1 MNTMK
6 NGLRLAVVA
15 ALALPIAAQA
25 ALQYTPPQAMVL
37 TCNGSAP
44 NVLNKTSALATFAC
58 ANGQVPQAV
67 GVTSGLAGMLGLAS
81 GASILAAS
89 EAVPQ
94 LALPSSAPA
103 SGSPASGNSNGSG
116 AANGSGNGSGNGAN
130 GSGGGSG
137 ANGAGNGANGSSSGS
152 GGNGSGSGGNGSG
165 AGNGSNSSNASG
177 KGSNSGSSA
186 GSGSGSGLSNG
197 SSSGGGGFL
206 GHLLHSV
213 GQAVQQVGQAVM
225 TGGEASIPLMG
236 GGNASSGLTPIA
248 EGGPIRSNQL
258 FGGSPDGTYN
268 FQATAHYPAGGGSV
282 TLLFGEHPNS
292 NSLWWLISRERTQ
305 GGKLPFR
312 YAVSLNPPKML
323 SGAVVRTGQGE
334 AFCEAQ
340 SGSSGD
346 FEAPI
351 QFEALTC
358 RPEQDGQLAVFSP
371 NNAVQFTVPDGQYS
385 YAYTNLYG
393 NNPNYF
399 MQKTTNELRRTAGY
413 VFPVQDLRANA
424 SFAHLAKWTQEY
436 GSCVAGVVVH
446 HRGNV
451 PMIYQAETYVPSTP
465 APTVAPISSM
475 TMTAAAP
482 APTSRASVT
491 SIAAAANP
499 ACFGRL
505 GYTTQSLLAAAG
517 IVRESE
523 DLGTATPELYEHGT
537 WVTSPYPAQVIWEG
551 PAQDNA
557 SIPSYVRQAL
567 ATESL
572 VGGKSLAAWGVPE
585 RQNVTR

>member
-15 ALALPIAAQA
+15 ALVLPVAAQA

-67 GVTSGLAGMLGLAS
+67 GVTSGLGDLLGLAS

-103 SGSPASGNSNGSG
+103 SGSPASGRGSNAGNGSNSSNASDTSNGSG
-116 AANGSGNGSGNGAN
+116 KGSN
-130 GSGGGSG
+130 
-137 ANGAGNGANGSSSGS
+137 AGK
-152 GGNGSGSGGNGSG
+152 
-165 AGNGSNSSNASG
+165 GSNSSNASG
-177 KGSNSGSSA
+177 KGSNSGS
-186 GSGSGSGLSNG
+186 GSGSSNG

-206 GHLLHSV
+206 GHLLNSV
-213 GQAVQQVGQAVM
+213 GSAVQQIGHAVM

-248 EGGPIRSNQL
+248 EGGPIGSNRL
-258 FGGSPDGTYN
+258 FGGSPSGTYN

-371 NNAVQFTVPDGQYS
+371 NNAVQFTVPNGQYS
-385 YAYTNLYG
+385 YAYTNLWG

-424 SFAHLAKWTQEY
+424 SFTHLAKWTQEY
-436 GSCVAGVVVH
+436 GSCVAGVIVH

-451 PMIYQAETYVPSTP
+451 PMIYQAETYDAQSSSPTS
-465 APTVAPISSM
+465 APT
-475 TMTAAAP
+475 TGD
-482 APTSRASVT
+482 
-491 SIAAAANP
+491 AAAANP

-505 GYTTQSLLAAAG
+505 GYTTQSLWAAAG
-517 IVRESE
+517 LVQGSE
-523 DLGTATPELYEHGT
+523 DLGTATPELYEHGA

-551 PAQDNA
+551 PAKDDA
-557 SIPSYVRQAL
+557 SIPGYVRQAL
-567 ATESL
+567 AAESL